1 MDAGGSD
8 LRGATAR
15 SRALCGPATEL
26 RRGERWRG
34 GGKKSCFLALIGF
47 EGCARAEHDTDS
59 CSLLAIDKTLK
70 PGDQFVAESVSLCLH
85 DPQEERRCES
95 SRWREMREGKRA
107 AKSA

>member
-1 MDAGGSD
+1 M
-8 LRGATAR
+8 
-15 SRALCGPATEL
+15 
-26 RRGERWRG
+26 RG
-34 GGKKSCFLALIGF
+34 GPTSAVRQRDPRLSVVQPQNYAVERDGEGEGKKSCFLALIGF

-107 AKSA
+107 AQSA